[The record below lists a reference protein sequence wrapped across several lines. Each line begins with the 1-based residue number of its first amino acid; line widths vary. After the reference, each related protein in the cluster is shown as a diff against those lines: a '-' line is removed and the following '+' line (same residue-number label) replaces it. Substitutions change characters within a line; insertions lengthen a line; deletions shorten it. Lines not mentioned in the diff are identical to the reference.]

1 MVAICVSTVRRLVN
15 PAPSGPSLCADAC
28 GACDNHVTSMQRRTG
43 RAQRGSIYSNPGV
56 STHRQQDQQ
65 AQQRDVGQPL
75 HDTQNPRKRPHS
87 QLSASTNLLDDE
99 FDDIGSAA
107 LSNYEMSQ
115 HQGAEPHTHTPF
127 QQSSANPPPPAA
139 LHYNPYTSTA
149 SSSVSGHTST
159 SSGSE
164 QLPASVCDPTYLTP
178 SVGLSI
184 TQAQSAHQQQ
194 IAQLE
199 NERYRY
205 LGEAKTWRDRF
216 SHEEKIRR
224 DKEQEL
230 HSLQESRKLELAAME
245 KEYTRKLEQLSTQL
259 EFAQK
264 ELTDEREKRKAS
276 DEKLKHL
283 GGSPSFEQ
291 VIRVPPQVVRAKRP
305 KQQYS
310 PASGL
315 LPAFPSTASFMES
328 PSFLVASTPLQFKR
342 PQEMHP
348 APFDADGRSSMQPST
363 EARDV
368 TPKPSPLL
376 GALMT
381 HKSVQTPS
389 QSSSM
394 LCVSSSAAVLGR
406 SSFIV
411 PQSEGDVFMVD
422 TVQSNGR
429 FSGAELLQRLVQWNA
444 QETKAGVDSAVSHQ
458 DKVIFQPEE
467 DALSPSTDE
476 EEEETEDAERSDSHD
491 APPMQPDGFF
501 SLMTC
506 LNPFFIAGT
515 SKPIDALLSP
525 RHSTASTS
533 KKGRRALKDNTSLVK
548 AAILQSIGRK
558 RRLVA
563 TEDSESSSSD
573 DSSSMKANPSGNMSP
588 FLLDSASQ
596 SQLQECVS
604 RLLASAGVPHTTTAS
619 VEPCT
624 PLHFGGQHSVHSP
637 VQQHGGEDQGLS
649 LLYFLQSRIIA
660 YCRECT
666 SESSQQ
672 GDIGDSLSPTTTDSL
687 AGSDK
692 GTNTSSVSFDGSSV
706 DFYGPL
712 LQLLKTL
719 LLLVQYSP
727 SVREKI
733 CESPPC
739 LVYDSILASRPGS
752 RSSGHADSH
761 SESSSCG
768 SKGSSVELMSQKSSL
783 DLSDQLSGRMDSSN
797 EQRQPTS
804 KLGLVASDLRSTSL
818 GGILAPCPSLS
829 KVYTAVSSIS
839 ATASSSNQPSFSL
852 SERDLA
858 VDVMCHSSLTAQ
870 FFPLLLRLAE
880 TPWVRGLKGGCGCVG
895 VRMRGFGQR
904 R

>member
-1 MVAICVSTVRRLVN
+1 MCVCTVRRLVN
-15 PAPSGPSLCADAC
+15 PAPSGLSVCADAC
-28 GACDNHVTSMQRRTG
+28 GACDYHVTSMQRRAG
-43 RAQRGSIYSNPGV
+43 EKQRGSIYSNPGV
-56 STHRQQDQQ
+56 SPHRQRDQR
-65 AQQRDVGQPL
+65 AERRGVISQPS

-87 QLSASTNLLDDE
+87 QLSTSTNLLDDE

-107 LSNYEMSQ
+107 LSDYEMSQ
-115 HQGAEPHTHTPF
+115 HQGTETHTRTPF
-127 QQSSANPPPPAA
+127 QQSSANLPPPAA

-149 SSSVSGHTST
+149 SSSASGHTST
-159 SSGSE
+159 YSGSE
-164 QLPASVCDPTYLTP
+164 QLPASVCDPTYSTS
-178 SVGLSI
+178 SVRLSI
-184 TQAQSAHQQQ
+184 TQAQSNHQQQ
-194 IAQLE
+194 ITQLE

-216 SHEEKIRR
+216 SHEEKMRR

-230 HSLQESRKLELAAME
+230 HSLQETRKLELVAME
-245 KEYTRKLEQLSTQL
+245 KEYSQKLEQLSTQL

-264 ELTDEREKRKAS
+264 ELTDEREKRKAA

-283 GGSPSFEQ
+283 GGSPSFEPVMQ
-291 VIRVPPQVVRAKRP
+291 VPPQVVRAKRP

-328 PSFLVASTPLQFKR
+328 PKFLVSSTPLQCKR

-348 APFDADGRSSMQPST
+348 ALFNADSMQPRT
-363 EARDV
+363 EAQDV
-368 TPKPSPLL
+368 TPNPSPHL
-376 GALMT
+376 GALVS

-389 QSSSM
+389 QSSS
-394 LCVSSSAAVLGR
+394 LLSVSNSAAMLKTLGR
-406 SSFIV
+406 SSFIA
-411 PQSEGDVFMVD
+411 PQSEGDVFLVD
-422 TVQSNGR
+422 VVQSNSR
-429 FSGAELLQRLVQWNA
+429 FSGSQLLQRLVQWNG
-444 QETKAGVDSAVSHQ
+444 QDTKAGMDSGVSHQ

-467 DALSPSTDE
+467 DTLSPSTDE
-476 EEEETEDAERSDSHD
+476 EEETDDAERSDSHD

-525 RHSTASTS
+525 QHSTASIS
-533 KKGRRALKDNTSLVK
+533 KKRRRAIKENTSLVK

-558 RRLVA
+558 RRLVT

-573 DSSSMKANPSGNMSP
+573 DSSQMKAKPSGNMSP

-604 RLLASAGVPHTTTAS
+604 QLLASAGVPHTTTTS

-624 PLHFGGQHSVHSP
+624 PLHFAGQHNLHSP

-660 YCRECT
+660 YCQECT
-666 SESSQQ
+666 SESSRQ
-672 GDIGDSLSPTTTDSL
+672 GDNEDSLSPTTTDSL

-692 GTNTSSVSFDGSSV
+692 GTNTISVSFDGGSV

-739 LVYDSILASRPGS
+739 LVYDCTLPSRPGS
-752 RSSGHADSH
+752 RSSRHADSQ
-761 SESSSCG
+761 SESLSSG
-768 SKGSSVELMSQKSSL
+768 SKGSSIELLSQKSSL
-783 DLSDQLSGRMDSSN
+783 DLSDQLSGRMDTN
-797 EQRQPTS
+797 CEQPAS
-804 KLGLVASDLRSTSL
+804 KLGLVERDLRSPPL
-818 GGILAPCPSLS
+818 GSVWTPCPSLN
-829 KVYTAVSSIS
+829 KVYTAISSIS

-852 SERDLA
+852 SEQDTS
-858 VDVMCHSSLTAQ
+858 VDVMRHASLTAR
-870 FFPLLLRLAE
+870 FFPLLLHLAE
-880 TPWVRGLKGGCGCVG
+880 PPWVRRLRSGCGCEG
-895 VRMRGFGQR
+895 VRMRGCGQR
-904 R
+904 G